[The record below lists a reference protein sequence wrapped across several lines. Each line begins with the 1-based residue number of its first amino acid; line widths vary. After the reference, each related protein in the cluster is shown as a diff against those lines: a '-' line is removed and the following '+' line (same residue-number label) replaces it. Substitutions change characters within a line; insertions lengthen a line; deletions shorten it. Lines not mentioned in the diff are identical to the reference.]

1 MKPLTATRIFWTAC
15 IALFISAVVGLR
27 WGAQISIAL
36 LPAQLRSYADTDLL
50 HNIWIKRSIF
60 LFMLCAVCGV
70 MGIYFSLRASDRSE
84 PTNPERGIR

>member
-36 LPAQLRSYADTDLL
+36 LPAQLRSVADSDLL
-50 HNIWIKRSIF
+50 HNMWIKRSIF

-70 MGIYFSLRASDRSE
+70 MGIYFSLKASDTSE
-84 PTNPERGIR
+84 PTR

>member
-1 MKPLTATRIFWTAC
+1 VKPLTATRIFWTAC

-36 LPAQLRSYADTDLL
+36 LPAQLRTYADSDLL
-50 HNIWIKRSIF
+50 HNMWIKRSIF

-84 PTNPERGIR
+84 PTR

>member
-36 LPAQLRSYADTDLL
+36 LPAQLRSYADSDLL
-50 HNIWIKRSIF
+50 HNMWIKRSIF

-70 MGIYFSLRASDRSE
+70 MGIYFSLWASDRSE
-84 PTNPERGIR
+84 PTR

>member
-36 LPAQLRSYADTDLL
+36 LPAQMRTYADSDLL
-50 HNIWIKRSIF
+50 HNMWIKRSIF

-70 MGIYFSLRASDRSE
+70 MGIYFSLRASDRGE
-84 PTNPERGIR
+84 PTR

>member
-36 LPAQLRSYADTDLL
+36 LPAQLRSYADSDLL
-50 HNIWIKRSIF
+50 HNMWIKRSIF

-84 PTNPERGIR
+84 PTR

>member
-36 LPAQLRSYADTDLL
+36 LPAQMRTYADSDLL
-50 HNIWIKRSIF
+50 HNMWIKRSIF
-60 LFMLCAVCGV
+60 LFMMCAVCGV

-84 PTNPERGIR
+84 PTR

>member
-36 LPAQLRSYADTDLL
+36 LPTELRSSADSDLL
-50 HNIWIKRSIF
+50 HNMWIKRSIF
-60 LFMLCAVCGV
+60 LFMLCAICGV
-70 MGIYFSLRASDRSE
+70 MGIYFSLRASDRGES
-84 PTNPERGIR
+84 TR

>member
-15 IALFISAVVGLR
+15 IALFLSAVVGLR

-36 LPAQLRSYADTDLL
+36 LPAQLRTYADSDLL
-50 HNIWIKRSIF
+50 HNMWIKRSIF

-70 MGIYFSLRASDRSE
+70 LGIYFSLRASDRSE
-84 PTNPERGIR
+84 PTR

>member
-1 MKPLTATRIFWTAC
+1 MKPLTVTRIFWTAC

-36 LPAQLRSYADTDLL
+36 LPAQLRNVADSDLL
-50 HNIWIKRSIF
+50 HNMWIKRSIF

-70 MGIYFSLRASDRSE
+70 MGIYFSLKASDTSE
-84 PTNPERGIR
+84 PTR

>member
-1 MKPLTATRIFWTAC
+1 VKPLTATRIFWTAC

-36 LPAQLRSYADTDLL
+36 LPAQLRTYADSDLL
-50 HNIWIKRSIF
+50 HNMWIKRSIF
-60 LFMLCAVCGV
+60 LFMLCAICGV

-84 PTNPERGIR
+84 TPR

>member
-27 WGAQISIAL
+27 WGTQISIAL
-36 LPAQLRSYADTDLL
+36 LPAQLRSYADSDLL
-50 HNIWIKRSIF
+50 HNMWIKRSIF

-84 PTNPERGIR
+84 PTR

>member
-36 LPAQLRSYADTDLL
+36 LPAQLRTYADSDLL
-50 HNIWIKRSIF
+50 HNMWIKRSIF

-70 MGIYFSLRASDRSE
+70 LGIYFSLRASDRSE
-84 PTNPERGIR
+84 PTR

>member
-1 MKPLTATRIFWTAC
+1 VKPLTVTRIFWTAC

-36 LPAQLRSYADTDLL
+36 LPAQLRNVADSDLL
-50 HNIWIKRSIF
+50 HNMWIKRSIF

-70 MGIYFSLRASDRSE
+70 MGIYFSLKASDTSE
-84 PTNPERGIR
+84 PTR

>member
-1 MKPLTATRIFWTAC
+1 VKPLTATRIFWTAC

-36 LPAQLRSYADTDLL
+36 LPAPLRSYADSDLL
-50 HNIWIKRSIF
+50 HNMWIKRSIF

-84 PTNPERGIR
+84 PTR

>member
-36 LPAQLRSYADTDLL
+36 LPAQLRTYADSDLL
-50 HNIWIKRSIF
+50 HNMWIKRSIF

-84 PTNPERGIR
+84 PTR